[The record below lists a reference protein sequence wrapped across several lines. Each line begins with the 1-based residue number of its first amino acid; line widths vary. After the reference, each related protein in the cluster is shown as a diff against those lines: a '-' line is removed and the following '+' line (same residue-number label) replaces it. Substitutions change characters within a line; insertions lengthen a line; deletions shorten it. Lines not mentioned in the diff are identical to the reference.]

1 MVEIIGHT
9 KDKEKQRLK
18 RDNYMEGQLMEKAI
32 LYAINERMFSLGLID
47 EKTRDKR
54 LYTHVL
60 SAMEQFQAAE
70 RSWQTAP
77 DYPMEV

>member
-32 LYAINERMFSLGLID
+32 LFS
-47 EKTRDKR
+47 TNKR
-54 LYTHVL
+54 VVQIVL
-60 SAMEQFQAAE
+60 N
-70 RSWQTAP
+70 
-77 DYPMEV
+77 

>member
-18 RDNYMEGQLMEKAI
+18 RDNYMEGHLMEKAI

-47 EKTRDKR
+47 EKTRDKIK
-54 LYTHVL
+54 
-60 SAMEQFQAAE
+60 AE
-70 RSWQTAP
+70 ISIRK
-77 DYPMEV
+77 

>member
-18 RDNYMEGQLMEKAI
+18 RDNYMEEKLMEKAI

-47 EKTRDKR
+47 EKTRDKIK
-54 LYTHVL
+54 
-60 SAMEQFQAAE
+60 AE
-70 RSWQTAP
+70 ISIRK
-77 DYPMEV
+77 

>member
-1 MVEIIGHT
+1 MILLHLQSHPLVPKRIIVEIIGHT

-47 EKTRDKR
+47 EKTRDKIK
-54 LYTHVL
+54 
-60 SAMEQFQAAE
+60 AE
-70 RSWQTAP
+70 ISIRK
-77 DYPMEV
+77 

>member
-1 MVEIIGHT
+1 MQNRSKENNGKIIGHT

-47 EKTRDKR
+47 EKTRDRIK
-54 LYTHVL
+54 
-60 SAMEQFQAAE
+60 AE
-70 RSWQTAP
+70 ISIRK
-77 DYPMEV
+77 